1 MKSLRIHP
9 DDNVEIR
16 LDGERA
22 GHKFA
27 VRPIRAGGLVL
38 KYGYPIGVAT
48 HDIAPG
54 EWVHTHNTRTRLSG
68 ESVYTYD
75 PAARPVAAT
84 GFPPRT
90 FQGYRRRDGRVGIR
104 NDLFVIP
111 TVACVNTACRR
122 IAATFR
128 TRYPSAPAPLVL
140 EHPYGCS
147 QLAEDHERTASTLA
161 ALARHPNAAGAL
173 VVGLGCENNTL
184 DSFRERM
191 RGFDGHPVAYL
202 RAQDAGDEVEAG
214 VRALASFAEACAGD
228 RRVALPESEL
238 VVGLK
243 CGGSDGLSG
252 LSANSVI
259 GYVSDRLSD
268 RGGTTVF
275 TEIPELFGAEDLLLN
290 RCETRDV
297 FERAA
302 GMLNEFKRYYLS
314 HNLPVYENPSPGNKE
329 GGITTLEEKS
339 LGCVHKSGR
348 AVVTDVLEYG
358 APVRKH
364 GVNML
369 WGPGND
375 PCACTA
381 LAAGGCH
388 LILFSTGRGTPY
400 GTVVPTLKLSSNTP
414 LAETKPG
421 WIDFDAG
428 VVAAAAETVE
438 DAGGKLYELLLETA
452 SGKPARNETYGY
464 QEICL
469 FKDGVTL

>member
-1 MKSLRIHP
+1 MKTLRIHP

-22 GHKFA
+22 GHKFSL
-27 VRPIRAGGLVL
+27 RPIRAGGLVL
-38 KYGYPIGVAT
+38 KYGYPIGVAAR
-48 HDIAPG
+48 DIAAG

-68 ESVYTYD
+68 ESAYAYD
-75 PAARPVAAT
+75 PSSRPVPAT
-84 GFPPRT
+84 GFPSRS
-90 FQGYRRRDGRVGIR
+90 FRGFRRRDGRVGIR

-122 IAATFR
+122 IAAAFR
-128 TRYPSAPAPLVL
+128 AQYPDAPALLVL

-147 QLAEDHERTASTLA
+147 QLADDHERTAGMLA

-173 VVGLGCENNTL
+173 IVGLGCENNTL

-191 RGFDGHPVAYL
+191 RGFGGHPVAYL
-202 RAQDAGDEVEAG
+202 RAQDEGDEVAAG
-214 VRALASFAEACAGD
+214 VRALAAFAEACADD
-228 RRVALPESEL
+228 RRVEIPESEL

-252 LSANSVI
+252 LTANSVI
-259 GYVSDRLSD
+259 GCVSDRLAD
-268 RGGTTVF
+268 RGATTVF

-290 RCETRDV
+290 RCETREV

-348 AVVTDVLEYG
+348 ATVTDVLDYG
-358 APVRKH
+358 APVRKR

-381 LAAGGCH
+381 LAASGCH

-414 LAETKPG
+414 LAERKPA

-428 VVAAAAETVE
+428 SVAAAGETVARAAE
-438 DAGGKLYELLLETA
+438 RLYDLVLETA
-452 SGKPARNETYGY
+452 SGLPARNERHGY
-464 QEICL
+464 QEICI

>member
-9 DDNVEIR
+9 DDNVEVR
-16 LDGERA
+16 LDGDRA

-27 VRPIRAGGLVL
+27 LHPIREGGLVL

-54 EWVHTHNTRTRLSG
+54 EWVHTHNTHTRLSG
-68 ESVYTYD
+68 ESAYTYD
-75 PAARPVAAT
+75 PAARPTAAT

-111 TVACVNTACRR
+111 TVACVNTVCRR
-122 IAATFR
+122 IAAAFR
-128 TRYPSAPAPLVL
+128 TRYPDAPLPLVL

-147 QLAEDHERTASTLA
+147 QLAEDHARTASTLA

-191 RGFDGHPVAYL
+191 HGFDGHPVAYL
-202 RAQDAGDEVEAG
+202 RAQDDGDEVETG
-214 VRALASFAEACAGD
+214 VRALVSFAETCAGD
-228 RRVALPESEL
+228 RRVTLPESEL

-252 LSANSVI
+252 LTANSVI
-259 GYVSDRLSD
+259 GCVSDRLSN

-290 RCETRDV
+290 RCETREV
-297 FERAA
+297 FKRAA
-302 GMLNEFKRYYLS
+302 GMLNDFKRYYLS

-348 AVVTDVLEYG
+348 AIVTDVLDYG
-358 APVRKH
+358 ATVRKR

-381 LAAGGCH
+381 LAASGCH

-400 GTVVPTLKLSSNTP
+400 GTVVPTLKIASNTP
-414 LAETKPG
+414 LAEKKPE

-428 VVAAAAETVE
+428 VVATAAETVE
-438 DAGGKLYELLLETA
+438 SAGEKLYELVLETA
-452 SGKPARNETYGY
+452 SGKPARNETHGY
-464 QEICL
+464 QEICI